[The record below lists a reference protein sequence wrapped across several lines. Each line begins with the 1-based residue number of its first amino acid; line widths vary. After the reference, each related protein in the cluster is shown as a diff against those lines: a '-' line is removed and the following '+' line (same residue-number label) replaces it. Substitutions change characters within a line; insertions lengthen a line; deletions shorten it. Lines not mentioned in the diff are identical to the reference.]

1 MTDTEPDLATTDL
14 PVEVLR
20 LDPMNPRLRAPV
32 PDATQI
38 ELALEIDQRYDPIR
52 IARSIADHGYF
63 PSEPLIVVP
72 GPEDGTFTVLEG
84 NRRLVALQGL
94 LDSELRAQFT
104 EPELWHE
111 VAVAAE
117 APTHVPVIVAQTKD
131 QVAPIIGYRHISGIE
146 PWDPLQKSRF
156 IVDLIDRSD
165 MSFEDAADLVGED
178 PGQVREHYRNYSAIQ
193 QATQAG
199 IDSTGAAGS
208 FGVFTRAMQ
217 NPRIRAY
224 VGAPAPREV
233 ETNTWPV
240 DTDRMHA
247 FAELLSWM
255 FGDDEGGG
263 RVVDDS
269 RDLKMLGE
277 VLASDNGV
285 ETLRTTNNLKA
296 AFEAAGGPLNLL
308 LNRLTQA
315 RNALRAASQ
324 GIAAHPDDPEVI
336 ALVRECREALKE
348 LEAPL

>member
-1 MTDTEPDLATTDL
+1 MADTAPDLTTAEL
-14 PVEVLR
+14 PIARLR
-20 LDPMNPRLRAPV
+20 LDPMNPRLRAPD
-32 PDATQI
+32 PEATQI
-38 ELALEIDQRYDPIR
+38 ELAIEIDARYDPIR

-72 GPEDGTFTVLEG
+72 GDEDGTYTVLEG

-94 LDSELRAQFT
+94 LDPELRTHFT
-104 EPELWHE
+104 EPELWQE
-111 VAVAAE
+111 VAALAE
-117 APTHVPVIVAQTKD
+117 APTHVPVIIAESKD

-165 MSFEDAADLVGED
+165 MTFEDAADLVGED
-178 PGQVREHYRNYSAIQ
+178 PGQVREHYRNYSAIE
-193 QATQAG
+193 QAAEAG
-199 IDSTGAAGS
+199 VDSKPAALF

-224 VGAPAPREV
+224 IGAPAPRDV
-233 ETNTWPV
+233 ETNAWPV
-240 DTDRMHA
+240 DTERIRE

-255 FGDDEGGG
+255 FGSSEGGG

-277 VLASDNGV
+277 VLASDDGV
-285 ETLRTTNNLKA
+285 ETLRATKNLNA
-296 AFEAAGGPLNLL
+296 SFEAAGGPLNLL

-315 RNALRAASQ
+315 RNALRAAGQ
-324 GIAAHPDDPEVI
+324 GIAAHPDDPDVV
-336 ALVRECREALKE
+336 ALIEECREVLE
-348 LEAPL
+348 DLEAQL